1 MSQPPPLPPAPLP
14 YSRDPAPRKSWWGRN
29 WFWVVPL
36 GCLSPIIV
44 CGGFFATLVG
54 ILFGALRSSDVYKD
68 AMKRANADPAVVSV
82 LGKPVEAGWM
92 LTGKIDLRNSDGD
105 ADISIPVHGPT
116 AAGTIHVAATKTAG
130 TWQFSTLDVETGG
143 KHIDLLKKAPAASP
157 SNSP

>member
-1 MSQPPPLPPAPLP
+1 
-14 YSRDPAPRKSWWGRN
+14 
-29 WFWVVPL
+29 
-36 GCLSPIIV
+36 
-44 CGGFFATLVG
+44 
-54 ILFGALRSSDVYKD
+54 
-68 AMKRANADPAVVSV
+68 MKRANADPAVVSV